1 MKDAVQI
8 PVASKDPEDKK
19 KDQKADKADGAPKDD
34 SKTPNDDEL
43 VRTTLLHKRSLE

>member
-19 KDQKADKADGAPKDD
+19 KDQKADGAPKDD

-43 VRTTLLHKRSLE
+43 VRTALLHKRSLE